1 MAKTWGQFTAETE
14 AYQANIL
21 LDGEVYAGVDAS
33 SLDPNSIVDGDLA
46 HELFSGTG
54 GVKDSFNTSV
64 DSTVA
69 AIGGAF
75 SVSNEELNRVGA
87 ATQTAIGNATQ
98 KRLEELR
105 STLTRT
111 RKVKLKALL
120 DIGASTAITPQEFA
134 EALGEKTN
142 KFVKTLPGV
151 IKRLSYEFALDV
163 ASDPAFI
170 EALSSLETVQRFA
183 KAAEA
188 FNQLYE
194 SSKAFAMV
202 FDELFPLVDIAVDTA
217 LMVASGGTA
226 GQKITMKI
234 QQFLKIYTARVLV
247 YLLGEL
253 KARVYDIQVT
263 VPEIMLGALESFS
276 SKEIHDRTNEWLA
289 STAQTTFGASTINSY
304 QTEKRAVQNR
314 TPWVRQT
321 LGLTDSIVYGNAV
334 GNKLADKIVPKI
346 TSKFGAAFVSG
357 ILRGNALTATLMK
370 PVTENSYWAAR
381 RLSEST
387 GTDITTSKPSALV
400 TNVLSERDIQ
410 SFSRVLVDAL
420 DTTGSFYVDYQMQRF
435 VVKDL
440 LNDGI
445 IASTEIGVY
454 DPDATE
460 VSPDGFRKS
469 FKQVN
474 DLINKLHRL
483 LEYSIGEKR
492 PCIYESIPV
501 VDFYRKS
508 LTNFDY
514 VYTDSSHR
522 YIEKLERSSNDYA
535 TNINNAILEDSP
547 HLLNLALVSNPPDA
561 VAEYF
566 FNTKKTSSP
575 KATLV
580 CAWPQDEVED
590 GHTKITTT
598 APGLLVG
605 RYSWVSLRDAFE
617 DPAEWTWYCDESTEV
632 PLGVMH
638 NPKNLLANGNAF
650 IREPLATSNPS
661 YNGKG
666 TETATTIINWLPGF
680 ITSNSRAVSG
690 IHSFVVG
697 GASCIGD
704 ASADM
709 LSSSDLSGVLRLY
722 PNATID
728 SSYTEVRDGERDEIV
743 WSFFRGKH
751 KKRVPN
757 YRTEW
762 TYTVKKALY
771 PNKLAKLSNIVPN
784 EWTQFLS
791 TEEGQSGYTL
801 TLNMYTDNVI
811 CAGKGM
817 PGYALIAPLDQ
828 VVQSIL
834 GFTSSFQGYR
844 KLVTTTTP
852 NTYYGFGN
860 SYSTTRL
867 ISEDL
872 GDGRTRDR
880 EVTYDIKAPCVAIQT
895 PLDLVQNI
903 VDGPQ
908 DVYVYSP
915 SSQGLGSNGELYII
929 SKNDLGIEPGVGSV
943 DKIVTLFGEDGL
955 FAVECVEATLVNP
968 YDLGKIV
975 LTFWEKEDET
985 SQWSFLWK
993 TVTKEFT
1000 ADKIIYD
1007 LEDLNITEDPTTREY
1022 TTDQL
1027 YIHKIGEACW
1037 VYKLQAIDVGN
1048 SELQPSFTPYSYPS
1062 AYFTTNTKTKIC
1074 DNTVSELKDAFGLVG
1089 IPLLETGQ
1097 SYADITVK
1105 GKRLSGLDNL
1115 FDVSNLNRPVY
1126 DLIKNLP
1133 FVRDADSNTLV
1144 TVDDMVDV
1152 LSVFIEATTTIETMS
1167 TASDDYL
1174 TNFCRIMIPRW
1185 RNIRDAIVAC
1195 RDGGLLKIEEYV
1207 QLDALLGNSLATASK
1222 NDSWVGYQPIYSIR
1236 RRDSDVAFLKTCL
1249 EKIASEAKKALEGS
1263 GQTPIQKLSSSSPLE
1278 GNPDNLYFQ
1287 RYSALSARLHKVDGF
1302 LSKAATNISNWGLIQ
1317 ESNASKIASYS
1328 NVVRMVRAE
1337 PVIRMDELVVKFPEA
1352 EGDTTKWFYK
1362 DSLQAVQD
1370 AVSNKCLLT
1379 CGECNVKLSC
1389 PYYDETAMLEKMTDL
1404 HAQTINLYLKDNQL
1418 EFLVYDSE
1426 DTLPLF
1432 DKSGARLNT
1441 TTLKKAHDVYTH
1453 ILRSES
1459 DYSIE
1464 ALREDLYAKFPDFKK
1479 GSTFIDSM
1487 DWISGGRYGSV
1498 EVLTNT
1504 QDSKTYTWLYDAVF
1518 VRDTESCF
1526 VYTESSEAYPVTVSA
1541 FNGNEVTEYKGSVKI
1556 LEPTSLNMFE
1566 GVSLD
1571 SEVYLASD
1579 DEYDIDG
1586 NLMTAA
1592 IYLGKIS
1599 ELEFDFVSTIPNSKV
1614 AQFAVNSYNQFDS
1627 KKNKLWMREIEDI
1640 NYSTNEVSVIK
1651 GRERV
1656 SDVVELIYEKQ
1667 IPDPEE
1673 AFRGKPILRNY
1684 ENFIRR
1690 IRFNLSSI
1698 RWVRDPE
1705 APQSDIIQA
1714 QKRFAAMKTNI
1725 RLVVAIK

>member
-21 LDGEVYAGVDAS
+21 LDDEVYAGVDAS
-33 SLDPNSIVDGDLA
+33 SLDPSSIVDGDQA

-54 GVKDSFNTSV
+54 GIKDSFNTSV

-120 DIGASTAITPQEFA
+120 DVGASTAITPQEFV

-142 KFVKTLPGV
+142 KFVKSLPGV
-151 IKRLSYEFALDV
+151 IQRLSYEFALDV
-163 ASDPAFI
+163 ASDPAFL
-170 EALSSLETVQRFA
+170 EAVSSLETVQRFA

-304 QTEKRAVQNR
+304 QTEKRAVQSR

-321 LGLTDSIVYGNAV
+321 LGLTDSIVYGNAI
-334 GNKLADKIVPKI
+334 GNNLADKIVPKI

-370 PVTENSYWAAR
+370 PITENSYWAAR

-387 GTDITTSKPSALV
+387 GTDITTSTPSALI

-410 SFSRVLVDAL
+410 SFSRVLVEAL

-440 LNDGI
+440 MNDGI

-460 VSPDGFRKS
+460 VSPEGFRKS

-474 DLINKLHRL
+474 DLINQLHKL
-483 LEYSIGEKR
+483 LEYSVGEKR

-508 LTNFDY
+508 LTSFDY
-514 VYTDSSHR
+514 VYTDSSHD
-522 YIEKLERSSNDYA
+522 YIEKLERSSNDYT
-535 TNINNAILEDSP
+535 TNINNAVLNDSP
-547 HLLNLALVSNPPDA
+547 YLLNLALVSNPPDA
-561 VAEYF
+561 AAEYF
-566 FNTKKTSSP
+566 FNTKKTSSS
-575 KATLV
+575 KTTLV

-605 RYSWVSLRDAFE
+605 RYSWVSLRDALE

-632 PLGVMH
+632 PLGVMY
-638 NPKNLLANGNAF
+638 NPKNLLTDGNVF
-650 IREPLATSNPS
+650 IREPLATGNPS
-661 YNGKG
+661 YGGKG
-666 TETATTIINWLPGF
+666 TEIATTVINWLPGF
-680 ITSNSRAVSG
+680 IASNSRAVSG
-690 IHSFVVG
+690 ISSFVVG

-704 ASADM
+704 AYADI
-709 LSSSDLSGVLRLY
+709 LSGSDLSGVLRLY
-722 PNATID
+722 PNATIS
-728 SSYTEVRDGERDEIV
+728 SSYKEVRDGERDKTTFKFLWV
-743 WSFFRGKH
+743 
-751 KKRVPN
+751 KKTKKVPN

-762 TYTVKKALY
+762 TYTAKKALY
-771 PNKLAKLSNIVPN
+771 PNKLSKLSSIDPN
-784 EWTQFLS
+784 EWTRFLS

-801 TLNMYTDNVI
+801 TLDRVTGNII
-811 CAGKGM
+811 CVGKGVSVH
-817 PGYALIAPLDQ
+817 GLSASLDQ
-828 VVQSIL
+828 VTQSML
-834 GFTSSFQGYR
+834 GFVPSYKSYR
-844 KLVTTTTP
+844 TLITTTTP
-852 NTYYGFGN
+852 NAYYGVGD
-860 SYSTTRL
+860 SYSATR
-867 ISEDL
+867 IYSEDL
-872 GDGRTRDR
+872 GDGRTHDR
-880 EVTYDIKAPCVAIQT
+880 EVTYDIKAPCVVIQT

-929 SKNDLGIEPGVGSV
+929 SKNDLGIEPGVGSIN
-943 DKIVTLFGEDGL
+943 KIVTLFGEDGL
-955 FAVECVEATLVNP
+955 FAVECVDATFIDP
-968 YDLGKIV
+968 YDLGKVSIIS
-975 LTFWEKEDET
+975 WGKELE
-985 SQWSFLWK
+985 
-993 TVTKEFT
+993 EFT

-1007 LEDLNITEDPTTREY
+1007 LEDLNITEDPTTHEY

-1037 VYKLQAIDVGN
+1037 VYKFRAIDVGN
-1048 SELQPSFTPYSYPS
+1048 IDLQPSFIPYSYPS
-1062 AYFTTNTKTKIC
+1062 TYFVTNTKTNIC
-1074 DNTVSELKDAFGLVG
+1074 DNAVSELKDAFGLVG
-1089 IPLLETGQ
+1089 IPLLTTGQ
-1097 SYADITVK
+1097 SYADLTVK

-1115 FDVSNLNRPVY
+1115 FNVSNLNRPVY
-1126 DLIKNLP
+1126 DLVKNFP
-1133 FVRDADSNTLV
+1133 FVRDADSNTIL
-1144 TVDDMVDV
+1144 TLDDMVDV
-1152 LSVFIEATTTIETMS
+1152 FSVFIEATTTIETMNM
-1167 TASDDYL
+1167 ASDYL
-1174 TNFCRIMIPRW
+1174 TNFCKIMIPRW
-1185 RNIRDAIVAC
+1185 KNIRDAIVAC
-1195 RDGGLLKIEEYV
+1195 RDGGLLKIEEYTR
-1207 QLDALLGNSLATASK
+1207 LDALLGNGLDAIGR
-1222 NDSWVGYQPIYSIR
+1222 NNSWVGYQYNPYNIT
-1236 RRDSDVAFLKTCL
+1236 DVTFLKTCL
-1249 EKIASEAKKALEGS
+1249 KKIASEAKKALEGS
-1263 GQTPIQKLSSSSPLE
+1263 GQTPIQKLSNNSPLE

-1302 LSKAATNISNWGLIQ
+1302 LSKAAANISNWGLIQ

-1328 NVVRMVRAE
+1328 NIVRMVRAE

-1379 CGECNVKLSC
+1379 CGECSVKLSC

-1432 DKSGARLNT
+1432 DKNGARLNV

-1453 ILRSES
+1453 VLRSES

-1464 ALREDLYAKFPDFKK
+1464 KLREDLYDKFLDFKK
-1479 GSTFIDSM
+1479 GDSFVDSM

-1526 VYTESSEAYPVTVSA
+1526 VYAESSEAYPVTVSA
-1541 FNGNEVTEYKGSVKI
+1541 LNGNEVTEYKGSVKI
-1556 LEPTSLNMFE
+1556 LEPASLNMFE
-1566 GVSLD
+1566 GVSLN

-1592 IYLGKIS
+1592 VYLGKIS

-1627 KKNKLWMREIEDI
+1627 KKNKLWMREIEDVDY
-1640 NYSTNEVSVIK
+1640 NTNEVSVIK

-1684 ENFIRR
+1684 ENFVRR

-1705 APQSDIIQA
+1705 ASQSEIIQA

-1725 RLVVAIK
+1725 RLAIAIK